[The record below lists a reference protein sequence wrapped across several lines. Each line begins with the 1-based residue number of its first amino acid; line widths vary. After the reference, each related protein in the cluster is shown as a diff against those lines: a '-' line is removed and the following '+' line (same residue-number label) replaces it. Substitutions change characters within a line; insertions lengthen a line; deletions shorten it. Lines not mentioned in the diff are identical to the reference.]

1 MASKVFGACKVL
13 LISCVFSLM
22 GFSEALACSGGSSS
36 FHVIQSFYAD
46 YQLVPRLFKI
56 RTKEIY
62 VEISYAVAGSK
73 PKELYNIKQR
83 TSRLINTEG
92 DCLPGPLL

>member
-46 YQLVPRLFKI
+46 YQLVP
-56 RTKEIY
+56 
-62 VEISYAVAGSK
+62 SYSK
-73 PKELYNIKQR
+73 LEPRKYM
-83 TSRLINTEG
+83 
-92 DCLPGPLL
+92 